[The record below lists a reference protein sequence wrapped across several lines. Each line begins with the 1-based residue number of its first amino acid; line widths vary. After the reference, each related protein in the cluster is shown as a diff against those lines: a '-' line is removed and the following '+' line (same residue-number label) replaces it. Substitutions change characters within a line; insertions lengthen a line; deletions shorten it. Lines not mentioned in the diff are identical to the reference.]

1 MSEILL
7 AIGLCLAA
15 FSVVGIAGLAAEW
28 IALLLIYVSD
38 QWKERTNMRII
49 KLKAEN
55 IKRLKAVEITPTGD
69 VVQVTG
75 RNGQGKSSLL
85 DAIWWALGGTK
96 NIQGK
101 PIRKGQRKAK
111 VELDLGKYIV
121 TREFS
126 PTSSKLHI
134 AKRLTESTATVGRPQ
149 EVLDGLLN
157 KVAFDPLKFMRMKP
171 AAQAETLRGLVG
183 LDTTQID
190 AEKEKLS
197 VERRELGRSIPTTP
211 PEAGPDPGPE
221 KSVDEAMRLLA
232 DAQSVNAKH
241 AAAERYLTAANDD
254 AARADLSLGR
264 LESTLAEAKADV
276 ARAKAE
282 LTQCETTCQEAS
294 AALKA
299 IEPPPAIDGLQAAV
313 SGAAEHNRLV
323 EAYRRNRETV
333 QADTARREVH
343 KGLSDKIRS
352 CEEKRQEMIQ
362 AAEMPLEGLSFDD
375 YGEITFG
382 GFPLDQAS
390 QAEQLRISLEIAMAA
405 QPELRIIRITDG
417 SLLDSA
423 SLEAIRKAAAD
434 GDYQIWIE
442 SVDETGK
449 VGVVIEDGTVV
460 ADNQAE
466 AK

>member
-1 MSEILL
+1 
-7 AIGLCLAA
+7 
-15 FSVVGIAGLAAEW
+15 
-28 IALLLIYVSD
+28 
-38 QWKERTNMRII
+38 MRII

-69 VVQVTG
+69 IVRVTG

-126 PTSSKLHI
+126 PTSSKLHV
-134 AKRLTESTATVGRPQ
+134 AKRLTESTGTVGRPQ

-157 KVAFDPLKFMRMKP
+157 KVAFDPLKFMRMKS

-183 LDTTQID
+183 LDTTKID
-190 AEKEKLS
+190 AEKEDLS
-197 VERRELGRSIPTTP
+197 MQRRELGRSIPTTP
-211 PEAGPDPGPE
+211 PAAGTDPGPE
-221 KSVDEAMRLLA
+221 KSVDEAMGLLA
-232 DAQSVNAKH
+232 DAQTAKEKYATGERVVESANATVARTALSVKERENIL
-241 AAAERYLTAANDD
+241 AAAEADVVLAKED
-254 AARADLSLGR
+254 ARVAKEEVLLAKK
-264 LESTLAEAKADV
+264 TLAQ
-276 ARAKAE
+276 RQAE
-282 LTQCETTCQEAS
+282 CQA
-294 AALKA
+294 ATDALKA
-299 IEPPPAIDGLQAAV
+299 IELPPDIEGLQAAV
-313 SGAAEHNRLV
+313 TEAAEHNRLV
-323 EAYRRNRETV
+323 ESYGRNREIV
-333 QADTARREVH
+333 QADSARRDAH
-343 KGLSDKIRS
+343 SGLSDKIKR
-352 CEEKRQEMIQ
+352 CEEQRQEMIQ
-362 AAEMPLEGLSFDD
+362 AAEMPLDGLSFDD

-417 SLLDSA
+417 SLLDSE

-442 SVDETGK
+442 SVDESGK